1 MTTPF
6 AGRGEERRTML
17 KKRTEAFHTIQPL
30 FRAAELSTDQ
40 AAADAATCIAEMLR
54 VRAEANL
61 PINVGTDMLDKLV
74 LALNANVN
82 ARKLFIEAHELTPEI
97 VRQLGLERMFG
108 DGSPCPP
115 TFRQMGELTVVPVDR
130 AA

>member
-1 MTTPF
+1 
-6 AGRGEERRTML
+6 ML
-17 KKRTEAFHTIQPL
+17 KQRTEAFHTIQPL

-54 VRAEANL
+54 VRSHANL
-61 PINVGTDMLDKLV
+61 PLGIGTEMLDKLV

-82 ARKLFIEAHELTPEI
+82 ARKLFIEAHELTPDVI
-97 VRQLGLERMFG
+97 RQLGLERMFG

-115 TFRQMGELTVVPVDR
+115 TFRQTGALTIVPVGQ

>member
-1 MTTPF
+1 ML
-6 AGRGEERRTML
+6 RTR
-17 KKRTEAFHTIQPL
+17 KQAFDTIQPL
-30 FRAAELSTDQ
+30 FRAAELSTDR

-54 VRAEANL
+54 VRQDANL
-61 PINVGTDMLDKLV
+61 PLGLGTDMLDKLV
-74 LALNANVN
+74 LALNANVS

-97 VRQLGLERMFG
+97 IKELGLERMFG

-115 TFRQMGELTVVPVDR
+115 TFRQTGALTVVPESH

>member
-1 MTTPF
+1 
-6 AGRGEERRTML
+6 ML
-17 KKRTEAFHTIQPL
+17 KTRKQAFDTIQPL
-30 FRAAELSTDQ
+30 FQAAELSTDR

-54 VRAEANL
+54 VRLEANL
-61 PINVGTDMLDKLV
+61 PISLGTEMLDKLV

-97 VRQLGLERMFG
+97 IKQLGLERMFG

-115 TFRQMGELTVVPVDR
+115 TFRIGALTVVPESH

>member
-1 MTTPF
+1 
-6 AGRGEERRTML
+6 ML
-17 KKRTEAFHTIQPL
+17 NKRKQAFETIRPL

-54 VRAEANL
+54 ARIEANL
-61 PINVGTDMLDKLV
+61 PINTGTDMLDKLV
-74 LALNANVN
+74 EALNANVS
-82 ARKLFIEAHELTPEI
+82 ARRLFIEAHALTPEV

-115 TFRQMGELTVVPVDR
+115 TDRREWGAAEVVPIST